1 MAKVKLNKADLVTL
15 LKDEEVKEQLK
26 LLIVELFGEDK
37 WKMLSVLLEGLL
49 NDNGSTETEDE
60 PVVKEPWYKKLFKWA
75 TIIVPFV
82 LKFFG
87 KKK

>member
-49 NDNGSTETEDE
+49 NDNSSTETEDE
-60 PVVKEPWYKKLFKWA
+60 PVVKEPWYKKLFKWV